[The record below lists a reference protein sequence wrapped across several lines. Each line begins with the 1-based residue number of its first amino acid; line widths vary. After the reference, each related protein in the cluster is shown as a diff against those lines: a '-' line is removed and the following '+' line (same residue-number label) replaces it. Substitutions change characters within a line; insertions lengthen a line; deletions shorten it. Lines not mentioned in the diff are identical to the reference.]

1 MFLHNEENLVRI
13 LVYYHTDPL
22 LTKGQLI
29 SKCPYE
35 KSVWTKYQ
43 RKYFCPGSLL
53 LQGYYKTESIF
64 LQTEHR
70 LSFCVNLEVVNF
82 KNKNLGNIFV
92 AIFVQTD
99 FS

>member
-1 MFLHNEENLVRI
+1 MALFLPLFVNYCRIIAKKKWTLEELAVSFWSFS
-13 LVYYHTDPL
+13 
-22 LTKGQLI
+22 KGQLI

-64 LQTEHR
+64 LQTEHT
-70 LSFCVNLEVVNF
+70 LFLC
-82 KNKNLGNIFV
+82 
-92 AIFVQTD
+92 
-99 FS
+99 

>member
-1 MFLHNEENLVRI
+1 MQC
-13 LVYYHTDPL
+13 YPAAS
-22 LTKGQLI
+22 KGQLI

-70 LSFCVNLEVVNF
+70 ISFCVNLEIVNF
-82 KNKNLGNIFV
+82 QGRNIFV
-92 AIFVQTD
+92 GILSKLMFHKDILKLTD
-99 FS
+99 L